1 MNPNHTS
8 RIVAALF
15 SLLVIALP
23 LHAGKRRAVKHAPPA
38 NQIFASVSGTVVDN
52 TTGQPVRSAKV
63 SIGSKSDLTDSEGK
77 YSIRNASAVGTSMA
91 VLAERSG
98 YESKTSTL
106 TTGGNQVVDFRL
118 VPLPTVSVKT
128 TDGVTRQIDFE
139 SIRFGY
145 SLPFAGYVDGEA
157 EDFCKPD
164 GTAIVVDRSE
174 LKKIT
179 GPATSVSMP
188 SCCSATNVLKVRIEL
203 KTGEAT
209 DVSFVDS
216 CDGYVVD
223 LIGRNH
229 VTGKYE
235 YLHFTEIA
243 EVVFP

>member
-1 MNPNHTS
+1 MNSNRS
-8 RIVAALF
+8 RAVAALF
-15 SLLVIALP
+15 ALLVITLP
-23 LHAGKRRAVKHAPPA
+23 LHAGKRRAVKHAPPD
-38 NQIFASVSGTVVDN
+38 NQIFATVTGTVLDD
-52 TTGQPVRSAKV
+52 TTGQPVRSVKV
-63 SIGSKSDLTDSEGK
+63 IIGTKSDFTDSQGK
-77 YSIRNASAVGTSMA
+77 YRIRNASAVGTSMS

-98 YESKTSTL
+98 YESKTATL

-118 VPLPTVSVKT
+118 VPRPTVSVRT

-145 SLPFAGYVDGEA
+145 TLPFAGYVDDEA

-164 GTAIVVDRSE
+164 GTAINVDRSAM
-174 LKKIT
+174 KKIT
-179 GPATSVSMP
+179 GPATEVQVA
-188 SCCSATNVLKVRIEL
+188 SCCTESDVLRVKVEL
-203 KTGEAT
+203 RTGETT
-209 DVSFVDS
+209 DVAFVDS

-229 VTGKYE
+229 VTGEFE